1 MCYDKSI
8 KQIQHSY
15 DYAQQRLHWTMGL
28 YDCFVISV
36 FYNTIYGTF
45 MMFFFNL
52 FKMNE
57 KSNNYYGNITTN
69 SEKFSIIRRQFYYSS
84 ISAILASTV
93 CYPIDTILKN
103 SQASKLNSLNGLKQY
118 KMSIIGAKDSKHMRV
133 LYR

>member
-1 MCYDKSI
+1 
-8 KQIQHSY
+8 
-15 DYAQQRLHWTMGL
+15 
-28 YDCFVISV
+28 
-36 FYNTIYGTF
+36 